1 MKASITSRR
10 AARGFTLVELMTVVA
25 IVGVLAAVTY
35 PSYTSYVVRT
45 QRAQAASCL
54 AEMSQFMERV
64 YASNVRYDQNNGA
77 ATALPT
83 TQCRTDLA
91 SRYTLQF
98 ATSEPTDRTFR
109 IQAVPKGAQASND
122 ARCGTLS
129 LAQTGAKGVTGTG
142 TVDDCWR

>member
-1 MKASITSRR
+1 MNTRTSRR
-10 AARGFTLVELMTVVA
+10 AARGFTLIELMVAVA
-25 IVGVLAAVTY
+25 IVGILAAVTY

-45 QRAQAASCL
+45 QRAQASSCL
-54 AEMSQFMERV
+54 TEMAQFMERV
-64 YASNVRYDQNNGA
+64 YASNVRYDQNNGT

-83 TQCRTDLA
+83 TACRTDIA

-98 ATSEPTDRTFR
+98 ASSEPTERTFR

-122 ARCGTLS
+122 GKCGTLS
-129 LAQTGAKGVTGTG
+129 LTQTGVKGITGTG